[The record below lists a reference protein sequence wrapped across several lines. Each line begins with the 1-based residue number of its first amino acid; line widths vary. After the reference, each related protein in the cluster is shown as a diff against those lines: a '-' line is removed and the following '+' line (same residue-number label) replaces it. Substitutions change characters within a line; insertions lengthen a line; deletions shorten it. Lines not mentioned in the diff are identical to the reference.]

1 MRRIVRCSA
10 EAVWTAQFIG
20 RRENSL
26 AVAWEHGCRTVAF
39 PSISTGVYHFPLEQA
54 ADIAVQTIA
63 QFLQTHP
70 DMERVTMVCF
80 DRATYQA
87 YERAVKRL

>member
-1 MRRIVRCSA
+1 MMENVRRD
-10 EAVWTAQFIG
+10 
-20 RRENSL
+20 
-26 AVAWEHGCRTVAF
+26 H
-39 PSISTGVYHFPLEQA
+39 PPLEQA